1 MPTLDQAK
9 KVNNMQNTNT
19 SHSNMYNADTV
30 AMFKLLEKGLHAK
43 DAYKLVKG
51 RDDISIVSQSR
62 LRAKY
67 KQWSLT
73 SPQMQKLAHHA
84 IKDTLK
90 LQPLVVSK
98 LDAQGNEVIEKIY
111 PSHTNRIAAAAMV
124 ADRVDPVVRQNLN
137 VNANIDISPVNLDNY
152 RNR

>member
-1 MPTLDQAK
+1 
-9 KVNNMQNTNT
+9 
-19 SHSNMYNADTV
+19 
-30 AMFKLLEKGLHAK
+30 LHAK

-90 LQPLVVSK
+90 LKPLQISK
-98 LDAQGNEVIEKIY
+98 GKDADGKEIIEEIY

-124 ADRVDPVVRQNLN
+124 ADRVEPVVRQNLN